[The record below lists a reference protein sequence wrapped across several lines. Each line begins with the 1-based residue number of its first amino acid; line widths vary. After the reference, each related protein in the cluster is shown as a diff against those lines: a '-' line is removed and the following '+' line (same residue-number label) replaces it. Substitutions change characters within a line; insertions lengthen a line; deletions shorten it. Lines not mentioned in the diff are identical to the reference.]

1 MNQAHNRF
9 SRALSIRNIAIVLS
23 WWLSLGVS
31 AASFGEGLEPSA
43 AETKARDTEAQMTD
57 DERFGL
63 IRNLMV
69 VNFRTMKRDERV
81 PANIPQMAGWTP
93 GVPRLGI
100 PDLVMTDASLGITN
114 PGNGRRNA
122 DGTPDSGTALP
133 AGLLMGS
140 TFNAALA
147 REVGVML
154 GAEARQRGFNVHLG
168 GGINLMRDVHN
179 GRNFEY
185 FSEDPYVS
193 GVMGGE
199 VVRGTQST
207 GVMAMLK
214 HLSLYAQETN
224 KFRLDTRIDPAA
236 HRESDLLAFQI
247 GIERGNP
254 GSLMC
259 AYQKING
266 VYACG
271 NEALLDKDV
280 KRAIG
285 FKGFIMSDWKA
296 VYDADYALKGLDMQ
310 SGAQLD
316 QKEWFDA
323 PLREQMAQGKFPHE
337 RLSDMVRR
345 ILYAI
350 YVSGI
355 DQWKGPQAVPDL
367 AAHRELALKVARQG
381 TVLLKND
388 GILPLSPTG
397 KKTIAVIGG
406 FGHLGTILGGGGSSL
421 MQPTGGTALDMQLGG
436 EGSLARLFNLKLIAP
451 GPVDALKKAWPE
463 ANVFYNAGL
472 FPAQAASLAR
482 RSDIVILNGV
492 RFEGEGY
499 DVPDMSLPAGQDAL
513 FDAVLSANPNSI
525 VILQTGNP
533 VAMPWHT
540 KARAIIQ
547 AWYQG
552 QSGATALAEIITG
565 EVNPGGRLPMTW
577 YAGLDQTPHP
587 VLVGADIAPDSQDSV
602 VDYREGAEIGYRWLA
617 KTGQTPLFPF
627 GHGLSYSSF
636 TYSNFKATG
645 GKTVKVSFT
654 IRNSGSREGAD
665 VPQVYLYEAPGEKR
679 QRLLAFERV
688 ELKSGESRTVKL
700 EVDPRLLA
708 HFDAA
713 TGHWNITNGVHRIVL
728 GKNAADE
735 QASISVRLTGRSFGS

>member
-1 MNQAHNRF
+1 
-9 SRALSIRNIAIVLS
+9 
-23 WWLSLGVS
+23 
-31 AASFGEGLEPSA
+31 
-43 AETKARDTEAQMTD
+43 MTD

-69 VNFRTMKRDERV
+69 VNFKTMKRDERV
-81 PANIPQMAGWTP
+81 PENIPQMAGWTP

-114 PGNGRRNA
+114 PGNGRRDS
-122 DGTPDSGTALP
+122 DGAPDSGTALP

-147 REVGVML
+147 REAGVML
-154 GAEARQRGFNVHLG
+154 GREARQRGFNVHLG
-168 GGINLMRDVHN
+168 GGVNLMRDVHN

-193 GVMGGE
+193 GVMGAE
-199 VVRGTQST
+199 VVKGTQST

-214 HLSLYAQETN
+214 HLSLYGQETN

-266 VYACG
+266 AYACG
-271 NEALLDKDV
+271 NEALLVADIK
-280 KRAIG
+280 KAIG

-296 VYDADYALKGLDMQ
+296 VYGADYAMKGLDMQ

-316 QKEWFDA
+316 AQEWFDA
-323 PLREQMAQGKFPHE
+323 PLRKMMADGAFPRA

-355 DQWKGPQAVPDL
+355 DQWHGPQGAPDL
-367 AAHRELALKVARQG
+367 AAHRMLALDIARQG

-388 GILPLSPTG
+388 GILPLTPQG

-406 FGHLGTILGGGGSSL
+406 FGNLGAVLGGGGSSL
-421 MQPTGGTALDMQLGG
+421 MQPTGGTALDVQLGG
-436 EGSLARLFNLKLIAP
+436 EGPLARLFNLKLIAP
-451 GPVDALKKAWPE
+451 GPVDAIRKQWPE
-463 ANVFYNAGL
+463 ANVIYNAGL
-472 FPAQAASLAR
+472 FPEQAAALAR
-482 RSDIVILNGV
+482 RADIVILNGI

-533 VAMPWHT
+533 IAMPWHA
-540 KARAIIQ
+540 KAKAIIQ

-552 QSGATALAEIITG
+552 QSGAAAIAEIIAG
-565 EVNPGGRLPMTW
+565 KVNPSGRLAMSW
-577 YAGLDQTPHP
+577 YANVEQTPHP
-587 VLVGADIAPDSQDSV
+587 TLVGAEFAPDAQDSV
-602 VDYREGAEIGYRWLA
+602 VDYTEGAEIGYRWLA
-617 KTGQTPLFPF
+617 KTGQTPLYPF
-627 GHGLSYSSF
+627 GHGLGYTTFAYSD
-636 TYSNFKATG
+636 FKATG
-645 GKTVKVSFT
+645 GNSLKVSFT
-654 IRNSGSREGAD
+654 VRNTGAIAGAD

-679 QRLLAFERV
+679 QRLLGFERV
-688 ELKSGESRTVKL
+688 ELQPGQARTITL
-700 EVDPRLLA
+700 EADPRLMGRYNA
-708 HFDAA
+708 KAGRWQIA
-713 TGHWNITNGVHRIVL
+713 KGAHRIVL
-728 GKNAADE
+728 GRNAADV
-735 QASISVRLTGRSFGS
+735 QASARVNLSGRSFGS

>member
-1 MNQAHNRF
+1 MPGFPAP
-9 SRALSIRNIAIVLS
+9 
-23 WWLSLGVS
+23 VS
-31 AASFGEGLEPSA
+31 AAGLAPSA
-43 AETKARDTEAQMTD
+43 AEKKARATEARMTD

-69 VNFRTMKRDERV
+69 VNFRTMQRDERV
-81 PANIPQMAGWTP
+81 PANIQQMAGWTQ
-93 GVPRLGI
+93 GIPRLGI

-140 TFNAALA
+140 TFNASLA

-154 GAEARQRGFNVHLG
+154 GEEARQRGFNVHLG

-193 GVMGGE
+193 GVMGAE
-199 VVRGTQST
+199 VVKGTQST

-214 HLSLYAQETN
+214 HLSLYGQETN

-236 HRESDLLAFQI
+236 HRESDLLAFQV

-266 VYACG
+266 EYACG
-271 NEALLDKDV
+271 NETVLDRQV
-280 KRAIG
+280 KQAIG

-296 VYDADYALKGLDMQ
+296 VYSADYALRGLDMQ

-316 QKEWFDA
+316 EKEWFDA
-323 PLREQMAQGKFPHE
+323 PLRELLAQGKFPRE

-355 DQWKGPQAVPDL
+355 DQWQGPQGLPDL

-388 GILPLSPTG
+388 GILPLSPAG

-406 FGHLGTILGGGGSSL
+406 LGHLGTILGGGGSSL

-436 EGSLARLFNLKLIAP
+436 EGPLARLFNLKLMAP
-451 GPVDALKKAWPE
+451 GPVDALKKAWPD
-463 ANVFYNAGL
+463 ANVIYNAGL
-472 FPAQAASLAR
+472 FPVQAVALAR
-482 RSDIVILNGV
+482 RADIVILNGI

-533 VAMPWHT
+533 VAMPWHA

-565 EVNPGGRLPMTW
+565 KVNPSGRLPMTW
-577 YAGLDQTPHP
+577 YASVDQTPHP
-587 VLVGADIAPDSQDSV
+587 ELVGADVAPDSQDSV
-602 VDYREGAEIGYRWLA
+602 VEYHEGAEIGYRWLA
-617 KTGQTPLFPF
+617 KTGQKPLFPF
-627 GHGLSYSSF
+627 GHGLGYTSFGYSD
-636 TYSNFKATG
+636 FKVTG
-645 GKTVKVSFT
+645 GNTVKVSFT
-654 IRNSGSREGAD
+654 VRNTGTRAGAD

-688 ELKSGESRTVKL
+688 ELNPGESRNVKL

-708 HFDAA
+708 HFISAA
-713 TGHWNITNGVHRIVL
+713 GHWRIAGGAHRIVL
-728 GKNAADE
+728 GRHAADE
-735 QASISVRLTGRSFGS
+735 QASVSVRLTGRSFGS

>member
-1 MNQAHNRF
+1 MKMTIARVCTIF
-9 SRALSIRNIAIVLS
+9 CALLGAA
-23 WWLSLGVS
+23 GVS
-31 AASFGEGLEPSA
+31 IGHAAGLSSA
-43 AETKARDTEAQMTD
+43 AAEAKAREVERKMTD

-63 IRNLMV
+63 IKNLMV

-81 PANIPQMAGWTP
+81 PAQIPQMAGWAP
-93 GVPRLGI
+93 GVPRLGV

-140 TFNAALA
+140 TFNSALA
-147 REVGVML
+147 YRAGVML
-154 GAEARQRGFNVHLG
+154 GEEARQRGFNVHLG

-193 GVMGGE
+193 GVMGAE
-199 VVRGTQST
+199 VVKGTQST

-266 VYACG
+266 TYACG
-271 NEALLDKDV
+271 NESLLDGDV

-296 VYDADYALKGLDMQ
+296 VYSADYAMKGLDMQ

-316 QKEWFDA
+316 EQEWFDA
-323 PLREQMAQGKFPHE
+323 PLRRLMAAGRFPHA

-345 ILYAI
+345 ILYAV

-355 DQWKGPQAVPDL
+355 DQWQGPQGTPDL
-367 AAHRELALKVARQG
+367 AAHRALALDIARQG

-388 GILPLSPTG
+388 GILPLAPTD

-406 FGHLGTILGGGGSSL
+406 FGNLGSVLGGGGSSL
-421 MQPTGGTALDMQLGG
+421 MQPTGGTALDVQLGG
-436 EGSLARLFNLKLIAP
+436 EGSLARLFNLKLVAP
-451 GPVDALKKAWPE
+451 GPVDAIKKEWPE
-463 ANVFYNAGL
+463 ANVIYDPGL
-472 FPAQAASLAR
+472 FPAQAVALAKR
-482 RSDIVILNGV
+482 ADIVMLNGI

-499 DVPDMSLPAGQDAL
+499 DVPDMSLPWGQDGL

-533 VAMPWHT
+533 VAMPRHS
-540 KARAIIQ
+540 KAKAIIQ

-552 QSGATALAEIITG
+552 QSGGTAVAEIITG
-565 EVNPGGRLPMTW
+565 KVNPSGRLAMTW
-577 YAGLDQTPHP
+577 YASVEQTPHP
-587 VLVGADIAPDSQDSV
+587 ALVGAEFAPDARDSV
-602 VDYREGAEIGYRWLA
+602 VDYQEGAEIGYRWLG
-617 KTGQTPLFPF
+617 KTGQTPLFAF
-627 GHGLSYSSF
+627 GHGLGYSAF
-636 TYSNFKATG
+636 AYSDFKATG
-645 GKTVKVSFT
+645 GKTVNVTFT
-654 IRNSGSREGAD
+654 VRNTGRRAGAD

-679 QRLLAFERV
+679 RRLLGFERV
-688 ELKSGESRTVKL
+688 ELQPGESRTVTL
-700 EVDPRLLA
+700 EADPRLLA
-708 HFDAA
+708 RYEGHA
-713 TGHWNITNGVHRIVL
+713 GHWRIAQGIHRIVL
-728 GKNAADE
+728 GKNADDVH
-735 QASISVRLTGRSFGS
+735 ASAEVTLTGRSFGR